1 MNHFRAHLALRRRLI
16 ALMAVTVATAASLLT
31 AGPALAAGT
40 AWTVTSTANSPTT
53 TPTTSFTQGDG
64 LAAFPGTGPDTY
76 TLNVTNSG
84 DTDSSGTVTVTAA
97 LGSGLTFVSRTANN
111 WTCSGTTTTTCSRS
125 DTLGAGQTYA
135 DPIVITATVST
146 TAGVNTEGGGDPPHV
161 NLNLGTSGGGAATPF
176 AQTVL
181 TPIVGR
187 PNLTSVD
194 SVNTTFRQGDAGD
207 SYAINVVNQGLGAT
221 NSGAGTPAPAPIVAT
236 ETLPA
241 GETAVSLTGSGW
253 NCSLAAAT
261 AGVNGAIYTLPAD
274 SCWRTD
280 SWPAFALLPQITLV
294 VSVAPNATTPETLGT
309 VVSGGGS
316 VTATNTVNVSTVI
329 QQSADLTEAATHT
342 GSFNQGDSSGDT
354 YTLTTSNVVGPN
366 STAGGATVGPVVV
379 TDAPPVGQHVTRLS
393 GTGWTCSLAPT
404 SLPGSPNVTV
414 PADSCFRSD
423 VLAVNQSY
431 PAITATVSV
440 DDDAQSPGV
449 NSATVS
455 GGGMSAAS
463 IANGGQTGTDSV
475 TVGQMPDLAPS
486 TSLSGPFTQ
495 GDGAGQG
502 DQYSITVNNVGFAA
516 STGQVTVQDLVPA
529 DLTPLSASG
538 GGWACTVAG
547 QTVTCTRSDA
557 LTTGSS
563 YPAITIGLSVSN
575 DAATSLENE
584 TSVSGG
590 GEIEPGNDYATT
602 QTFIAQLPDLTLA
615 ASHSGSFR
623 QGDVGDTYTL
633 LAWNANLAPSTAGAT
648 VVDSLPSGLTA
659 TAISG
664 SGWNCTLA
672 TVTCTRSDTLPASGF
687 YPPITVTVNVA
698 SDAPGS
704 VTNSATVS
712 GGGQIYT
719 ADDTSSDP
727 TTIAASPPPPHT
739 LNVSTTGTGAGTV
752 TGSGISCPGN
762 CSASY
767 ANGTVVTLTATPASG
782 SMFAGWT
789 GGGCSGTG
797 TCQVTM
803 SSDQSVTATFN
814 AIVIPTHTLTVLRSG
829 NGSGSV
835 SGSGISCPSNC
846 SASYAEGTMV
856 TLTATP
862 ASGSTFAGWTGACT
876 GTGTCV
882 VTMSADRSVG
892 ATFTK
897 NPPPPPTCSVQPSGT
912 LQPGRT
918 SHGHTQPGTITVRVK
933 CNQASTATLSATLT
947 EITNASKH
955 HPSRTVHITLA
966 PLHATLQAGTAKV
979 LTLQVPASAVSALQ
993 QGATESVAMTLQA
1006 RNANGTDTVKTRI
1019 NRLHLG

>member
-1 MNHFRAHLALRRRLI
+1 MNHHRAHLAPRRRLI
-16 ALMAVTVATAASLLT
+16 ALLAMAIATAAVLLC

-53 TPTTSFTQGDG
+53 SPTTSFTQGDG

-97 LGSGLTFVSRTANN
+97 LGSGLTFVSRTAAN

-125 DTLGAGQTYA
+125 DTLAAGQTYA

-161 NLNLGTSGGGAATPF
+161 NLNLGASGGGATTAF

-194 SVNTTFRQGDAGD
+194 SANTTFRQGDAGD

-221 NSGAGTPAPAPIVAT
+221 NSGAGSPAPAPIVAT

-253 NCSLAAAT
+253 NCSLAATT
-261 AGVNGAIYTLPAD
+261 AGVNGATYTLPAD
-274 SCWRTD
+274 TCWRTD

-294 VSVAPNATTPETLGT
+294 VSVAPNATTPETLAT

-329 QQSADLTEAATHT
+329 QQSADLTETASHA
-342 GSFNQGDSSGDT
+342 GPFNQGDGSGDT
-354 YTLTTSNVVGPN
+354 YTLTTSNVIGPN
-366 STAGGATVGPVVV
+366 STAGGPTVGPVVV

-404 SLPGSPNVTV
+404 QLPGSPNVVV

-431 PAITATVSV
+431 PPITATVSV
-440 DDDAQSPGV
+440 DDDAQSPGA
-449 NSATVS
+449 NSATVA

-463 IANGGQTGTDSV
+463 TANGGQTATDSV
-475 TVGQMPDLAPS
+475 TVGQMPDLAPAA
-486 TSLSGPFTQ
+486 SLSGPFTQ

-516 STGQVTVQDLVPA
+516 SAGQVTVQNLVPT

-538 GGWACTVAG
+538 GGWACTIAG

-557 LTTGSS
+557 LTAGSS
-563 YPAITIGLSVSN
+563 YPAITIGVSVAN
-575 DAATSLENE
+575 NAATSLENQ

-590 GEIEPGNDYATT
+590 GEIEPGNDFATT
-602 QTFIAQLPDLTLA
+602 QTFIGQLPDLTI
-615 ASHSGSFR
+615 SGSHRGNFT

-633 LAWNANLAPSTAGAT
+633 VAWNANLVPTTAGAT
-648 VVDSLPSGLTA
+648 VVDNLPAGLTA

-664 SGWNCTLA
+664 RGWNCTVA

-687 YPPITVTVNVA
+687 YPPITVTVSVA
-698 SDAPGS
+698 SNAPAS
-704 VTNSATVS
+704 ATNSASVS
-712 GGGQIYT
+712 GGGEIYS
-719 ADDTSSDP
+719 ADDTSTDP
-727 TTIAASPPPPHT
+727 TAIATAPPPPHT
-739 LNVSTTGTGAGTV
+739 LSVSIAGAGSGTV
-752 TGSGISCPGN
+752 TGSGINCPGA
-762 CSASY
+762 CSVSY
-767 ANGTVVTLTATPASG
+767 ASGTVVTLTATPAAG
-782 SMFAGWT
+782 STFAGWT
-789 GGGCSGTG
+789 GAGCTGTG

-814 AIVIPTHTLTVLRSG
+814 PIPNHTLMVLRSG

-835 SGSGISCPSNC
+835 TGSGINCPSTC
-846 SASYAEGTMV
+846 SQSYPEGTSV

-862 ASGSTFAGWTGACT
+862 ASGSTFAGWTGACS
-876 GTGTCV
+876 GTGTCT
-882 VTMSADRSVG
+882 VTMSTDRSVG

-897 NPPPPPTCSVQPSGT
+897 KPPPPPTCSVQPSDT
-912 LQPGRT
+912 VQPGRS
-918 SHGHTQPGTITVRVK
+918 SHGHTNPGTLTVRVK
-933 CNQASTATLSATLT
+933 CDQATTATLSATLT
-947 EITNASKH
+947 EVTKASRH
-955 HPSRTVHITLA
+955 HRSKTVHVTLT
-966 PLHATLQAGTAKV
+966 PVHATLSAGVAKV
-979 LTLQVPASAVSALQ
+979 LTLQVPASAVSALE
-993 QGATESVAMTLQA
+993 QGATESLALTLQA
-1006 RNANGTDTVKTRI
+1006 RNANGTDTVKTRV

>member
-1 MNHFRAHLALRRRLI
+1 MKRHRTYTSPRRRLI
-16 ALMAVTVATAASLLT
+16 ALLATAVVTATALLF
-31 AGPALAAGT
+31 AGSALAAGT

-53 TPTTSFTQGDG
+53 SPTTSFTQGDG

-97 LGSGLTFVSRTANN
+97 LGSGLTFVSRTAAN

-125 DTLGAGQTYA
+125 DTLPAGQTYA

-146 TAGVNTEGGGDPPHV
+146 TAGVNTEGGGAPPHV
-161 NLNLGTSGGGAATPF
+161 NLNLGASGGGAATPF

-194 SVNTTFRQGDAGD
+194 SANTTFRQGDAGD

-221 NSGAGTPAPAPIVAT
+221 NSGAGTPAPAPIVAS

-253 NCSLAAAT
+253 NCSLAATT
-261 AGVNGAIYTLPAD
+261 AGVNGAPYTLPAN

-280 SWPAFALLPQITLV
+280 SWASFALLPQITLV

-366 STAGGATVGPVVV
+366 STAGGPTVGPVVV
-379 TDAPPVGQHVTRLS
+379 TDAPPVGQHLTRLS

-404 SLPGSPNVTV
+404 QLPGSPNVVV

-440 DDDAQSPGV
+440 DDDAQSPGA
-449 NSATVS
+449 NSATVA

-463 IANGGQTGTDSV
+463 TANGGQTATDSV

-486 TSLSGPFTQ
+486 TGLSGPFTQ
-495 GDGAGQG
+495 GDGAGQA

-516 STGQVTVQDLVPA
+516 SAGQVTVQDLVPA

-557 LTTGSS
+557 LTAGSS
-563 YPAITIGLSVSN
+563 YPAIAIGLSVTG
-575 DAATSLENE
+575 DAATSLENQ

-590 GEIEPGNDYATT
+590 GEIEPGNDFATT

-615 ASHSGSFR
+615 ASHSGNFR
-623 QGDVGDTYTL
+623 QGDVGDSYTL
-633 LAWNANLAPSTAGAT
+633 VAWNANLAPTTAAAT
-648 VVDSLPSGLTA
+648 VLDTLPSGLTA
-659 TAISG
+659 TAITG
-664 SGWNCTLA
+664 RGWNCTLA
-672 TVTCTRSDTLPASGF
+672 TLTCTRPDTLPASGF

-712 GGGQIYT
+712 GGGEIYA
-719 ADDTSSDP
+719 ADDTSTDP
-727 TTIAASPPPPHT
+727 TTITTSPPPPHT
-739 LNVSTTGTGAGTV
+739 LSVSTAGTGSGTV
-752 TGSGISCPGN
+752 TGLGISCPGN

-767 ANGTVVTLTATPASG
+767 ASGTVVTLSATPAAG
-782 SMFAGWT
+782 STFAGWNGACT
-789 GGGCSGTG
+789 GTG
-797 TCQVTM
+797 ACQVTM
-803 SSDQSVTATFN
+803 SSDQSVTATFT
-814 AIVIPTHTLTVLRSG
+814 AIPNHTLTVLRSG

-846 SASYAEGTMV
+846 SHTYPEGTSV
-856 TLTATP
+856 TLTAS
-862 ASGSTFAGWTGACT
+862 ASAGSTFAGWSGACT
-876 GTGTCV
+876 GTGTCT
-882 VTMSADRSVG
+882 VTISTDRSVG

-897 NPPPPPTCSVQPSGT
+897 KPPPPPNCSVQPSDT
-912 LQPGRT
+912 LQPGRS
-918 SHGHTQPGTITVRVK
+918 SHGHTAPGTITVRVK
-933 CNQASTATLSATLT
+933 CDQATTATLTATLT
-947 EITNASKH
+947 EVTKASRH

-966 PLHATLQAGTAKV
+966 PAHSTLRAGVSKV
-979 LTLQVPASAVSALQ
+979 LTLDVPASAVSALE
-993 QGATESVAMTLQA
+993 QGATESVAFTLQA
-1006 RNANGTDTVKTRI
+1006 RNANGTDTVKTRV